1 MSAMLALNKSS
12 RSHNVGITKL
22 YENAAALDRLGIG
35 FLRLGLVVV
44 LLWIGLLKLFRTKQ
58 RASYRWWQTVL

>member
-44 LLWIGLLKLFRTKQ
+44 L
-58 RASYRWWQTVL
+58 